1 MEYEEDFH
9 NLVQRAFECESHG
22 NEEYFSQLSKK
33 IQKIIYRDTR
43 YNIDFLYTAYT
54 LKDAKIMGKYAIW
67 LYKLMDAILKK
78 YSSINTVNYVIKLY
92 HYSLYMFLLKIGS
105 PF

>member
-1 MEYEEDFH
+1 M
-9 NLVQRAFECESHG
+9 SITT
-22 NEEYFSQLSKK
+22 EYFQILILKSNKILKKSEK